1 MYIDPHSSFHHLSS
15 NLWAR
20 ESMDQT
26 GDTGILNSWTSQD
39 CWDSESRL
47 SDILI
52 YPNVIAL
59 YNIFMYTYIYL
70 YIHIWDHILIHSYIY
85 IYVWNVVRLYSI
97 DMWRLRPE
105 TWRHKYRALWAS
117 APSLD
122 TPGTGKDRQEEGL
135 ARPAACVIKDVGTGE
150 TKHVYHILPWLN
162 GIQYLLSISVHI
174 LKNGFVMRRTSKQ
187 YTKAI

>member
-1 MYIDPHSSFHHLSS
+1 M
-15 NLWAR
+15 
-20 ESMDQT
+20 
-26 GDTGILNSWTSQD
+26 
-39 CWDSESRL
+39 
-47 SDILI
+47 
-52 YPNVIAL
+52 
-59 YNIFMYTYIYL
+59 
-70 YIHIWDHILIHSYIY
+70 IHSYIY
-85 IYVWNVVRLYSI
+85 IYVYTWNVVRLYSI

-174 LKNGFVMRRTSKQ
+174 LKNGFVMRRTSQ
-187 YTKAI
+187 RYTKTI